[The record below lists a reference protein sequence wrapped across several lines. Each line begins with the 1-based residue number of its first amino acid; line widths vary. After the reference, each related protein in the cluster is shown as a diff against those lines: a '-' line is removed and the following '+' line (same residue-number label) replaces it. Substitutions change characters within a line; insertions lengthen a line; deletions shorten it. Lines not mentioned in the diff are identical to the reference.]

1 MAGWLNLIGQ
11 HNEPQHSREGRHKL
25 VYGNPFNRSNELKD
39 TKVGSASREPLNLGI
54 SQPRGGAAHHPTLR
68 SG

>member
-1 MAGWLNLIGQ
+1 MAGWLNLIEQ

-39 TKVGSASREPLNLGI
+39 TKVGSASRENP
-54 SQPRGGAAHHPTLR
+54 
-68 SG
+68 